1 MKFDACP
8 VLPPGLGSGPL
19 SSRTMSVQPSHER
32 CPTRQLPTIPAPMT
46 TACARGGRSVTAGFP
61 TTGAR
66 PRPRRGVDRPGDP
79 RWAFL
84 YAPAPHGGPTGV
96 PVDAEAALATG
107 GRTRAR
113 RRLRLPAPLPRP
125 RRPPAAVRTVVQ
137 HGGRDG
143 VLPAER
149 LRDLPVVGRRVRLVQ
164 RADLRTEARG
174 PDPPALPRRA
184 RARVRRRLRRPQ
196 RCAGELRH
204 PRPQPPVHRR
214 VELDP

>member
-19 SSRTMSVQPSHER
+19 SSRTMSVQPSRER

-46 TACARGGRSVTAGFP
+46 TACACGGRSVTAGFP
-61 TTGAR
+61 TTGTR

-96 PVDAEAALATG
+96 PVDAQAALATG
-107 GRTRAR
+107 GRTRLR
-113 RRLRLPAPLPRP
+113 CGLRLPAPLPRP
-125 RRPPAAVRTVVQ
+125 GRHPTAVRVVVQ
-137 HGGRDG
+137 HGRGDG

-149 LRDLPVVGRRVRLVQ
+149 LRDLPVVGGRIRLVQ
-164 RADLRTEARG
+164 RADLRAEAGR
-174 PDPPALPRRA
+174 PDPPA
-184 RARVRRRLRRPQ
+184 
-196 RCAGELRH
+196 
-204 PRPQPPVHRR
+204 
-214 VELDP
+214 